1 MNHWKSS
8 CCFFNAVVFLPM
20 LFFYLWII
28 CCFSK
33 AVVFLPC
40 CFFTDTPLSVGTFV
54 STALIF
60 GLKWK
65 IRPFLE
71 MAFRARSAGQIS
83 FLIGGRFWR
92 FLVIFWLFSL
102 NCAPQCCSKGGFQ
115 YNFRRPIRCWA
126 QLDTRTP
133 SRGPKLGSFGIFGA
147 FCYILAAFLLISA
160 NID

>member
-1 MNHWKSS
+1 MQFAK
-8 CCFFNAVVFLPM
+8 FLFTPDRAQF
-20 LFFYLWII
+20 LLIYPLALLY
-28 CCFSK
+28 SK
-33 AVVFLPC
+33 GAIYMWP
-40 CFFTDTPLSVGTFV
+40 VGTFV

-71 MAFRARSAGQIS
+71 MAFRARSAGQIG

-92 FLVIFWLFSL
+92 FLAIFGDFWWFLVIFWLFSL

-115 YNFRRPIRCWA
+115 YNFRRPIRCRA